1 MPEESSDL
9 QCRECVDLLADYVDG
24 TLPREQ
30 AELLDWHLDGC
41 APCVAF
47 VNTYKG
53 TVDAA
58 RRLRETRIPAELH
71 RKLIDFL
78 KRSPRSDSPRV

>member
-1 MPEESSDL
+1 MGEESSEL

-24 TLPREQ
+24 TLPRAQ

-58 RRLRETRIPAELH
+58 RRLRETKIPPELH
-71 RKLIDFL
+71 RKLVTFL
-78 KRSPRSDSPRV
+78 QRSAHTESRP

>member
-1 MPEESSDL
+1 MGEESSEL

-24 TLPREQ
+24 TLPRAQ

-58 RRLRETRIPAELH
+58 RRLRETKIPPELH
-71 RKLIDFL
+71 RKLVTFL
-78 KRSPRSDSPRV
+78 RRSAHTESRP